1 MKVTITFLGRASD
14 LISGNTRVLVVE
26 LPEGSTLRDLF
37 EMIKAKINRRIGE
50 GILEGRLFLYI
61 SVNDVGVN
69 TLNYVLRDG
78 DRVTITTP
86 EMGG

>member
-1 MKVTITFLGRASD
+1 
-14 LISGNTRVLVVE
+14 
-26 LPEGSTLRDLF
+26 
-37 EMIKAKINRRIGE
+37 MIKTKINRRIGE

>member
-14 LISGNTRVLVVE
+14 LVDKGSRVLVIEV
-26 LPEGSTLRDLF
+26 PEGSTLKELF
-37 EMIKAKINRRIGE
+37 EIVKERISKRIGE
-50 GILEGRLFLYI
+50 GILEGRLFFYI

-69 TLNYVLRDG
+69 TLNYVLKDG
-78 DRVTITTP
+78 DRITITTP

>member
-1 MKVTITFLGRASD
+1 VKVTITFLGRASD

-26 LPEGSTLRDLF
+26 MPEGSTLRDLF
-37 EMIKAKINRRIGE
+37 EMIKTKINRRIGE

-69 TLNYVLRDG
+69 TLNYVLRDS